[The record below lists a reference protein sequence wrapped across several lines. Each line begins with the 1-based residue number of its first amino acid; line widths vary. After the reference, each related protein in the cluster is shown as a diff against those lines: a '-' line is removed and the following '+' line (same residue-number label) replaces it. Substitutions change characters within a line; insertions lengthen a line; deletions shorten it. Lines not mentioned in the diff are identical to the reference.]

1 MGRISA
7 GPRNNHRRE
16 AVVDRSRRISYAT
29 SGPQVFLF
37 LYFFL
42 SFFFATN
49 DDAVL
54 CFDEDSKMD
63 EGEEEGERG
72 RGYLRISRVGHFSTR
87 EIKITIYLKVFFFF
101 FGKGER
107 YEILRETSDDAS
119 RRGKE
124 LRLIKISTFY
134 ILFRLAGQHRKRTG
148 NTELRFTG
156 KRQCARIFKNGEKK
170 KKMHSSF
177 QFLNRR
183 IKSFSDRLVYV
194 ILFEE
199 NERLLSRSFK
209 AGKLMNLFVNSFDD
223 NVGRKNE
230 VNGDT
235 MRVFLESRNHPSSS
249 RSSAVKLSGCNLMNY
264 RTPRY

>member
-1 MGRISA
+1 ML
-7 GPRNNHRRE
+7 E
-16 AVVDRSRRISYAT
+16 
-29 SGPQVFLF
+29 FL
-37 LYFFL
+37 
-42 SFFFATN
+42 
-49 DDAVL
+49 
-54 CFDEDSKMD
+54 K
-63 EGEEEGERG
+63 
-72 RGYLRISRVGHFSTR
+72 
-87 EIKITIYLKVFFFF
+87 
-101 FGKGER
+101 
-107 YEILRETSDDAS
+107 
-119 RRGKE
+119 
-124 LRLIKISTFY
+124 
-134 ILFRLAGQHRKRTG
+134 
-148 NTELRFTG
+148 TE
-156 KRQCARIFKNGEKK
+156 KKK

-183 IKSFSDRLVYV
+183 IKPFSDRLVYV

-249 RSSAVKLSGCNLMNY
+249 RSSAVKSSGCNLMNY